1 MENKLDKI
9 LAIAVQTIYF
19 GGGGRD
25 ATCALWDIIDEIN
38 PDASELLGNDE
49 EAAYKKYA
57 KNKT

>member
-9 LAIAVQTIYF
+9 LAIAVQAIYLD
-19 GGGGRD
+19 GGGRD
-25 ATCALWDIIDEIN
+25 ATYALWDIVNEIN
-38 PDASELLGNDE
+38 PDASELLGDDE